1 MAQWIASQVSSTAIR
16 DCLPGG
22 QVMNL
27 LFNFSEG
34 SNEETMGRQQKEEV
48 LRGNVGKRRSR
59 ERSL

>member
-1 MAQWIASQVSSTAIR
+1 
-16 DCLPGG
+16 
-22 QVMNL
+22 MNL